1 MGHSVLHLNFA
12 DNEGGAARS
21 AYKIHSGLRQLGWT
35 SHMLVRKQIT
45 DDPNVDEIQKHQPW
59 LRVGDALSRKLLDR
73 QLGLENWYYPSSSAL
88 VRHPWF
94 QAADVMQFYNL
105 HPYFFS
111 HRVLPH
117 LSQQKP
123 VVWRLPDMWAFT
135 GHCTYSYE
143 CDRWQTGCGQCP
155 HLDSYPALRRDT
167 TALLWREKQRIY
179 HQSRLTIVVTNRWM
193 ESLLQKSPLLSHLPV
208 CRIPNGVNT
217 QVFYPIPQSIA
228 RQALQISTAAH
239 VVLFVG
245 AVTTDT
251 RKGCEYV
258 QPLMERLAAA
268 GVPDLVLL
276 VVGKGAETWKNGAGY
291 RVVPLEQ
298 TGSDRFLSIAY
309 AAANVFVHPALVEN
323 FPNTILESMAC
334 GTPWIAF
341 DIGGIGDLLQHSPT
355 GYLAAYQDVE
365 DLVQGTLK
373 LLTEPDLRERMS
385 RNCRSLIE
393 MEYTQELQAQR
404 FAQLYEKVIDCWTG
418 L

>member
-1 MGHSVLHLNFA
+1 MGNSVLHLNFA

-21 AYKIHSGLRQLGWT
+21 AYKIHSGLRQLGWN

-45 DDPNVDEIQKHQPW
+45 DDPNVDEIQQHQPW
-59 LRVGDALSRKLLDR
+59 LRIGDALSRKLLDR
-73 QLGLENWYYPSSSAL
+73 QLGLENWYYPSSNAL
-88 VRHPWF
+88 VQHPWF
-94 QAADVMQFYNL
+94 QSADVVQLYNL
-105 HPYFFS
+105 HPHFFS

-117 LSQQKP
+117 LSHQKP

-155 HLDSYPALRRDT
+155 HLDSYPALKHDT
-167 TALLWREKQRIY
+167 TACLWREKQRIY

-193 ESLLQKSPLLSHLPV
+193 ENLLQKSPLLSHFPV

-217 QVFYPIPQSIA
+217 QVFYPISQSIA
-228 RQALQISTAAH
+228 RQALQISTSAH

-276 VVGKGAETWKNGAGY
+276 VVGKGAETWKDGAGY

-309 AAANVFVHPALVEN
+309 AAANVFLHPALVEN

-341 DIGGIGDLLQHSPT
+341 DIGGIGDLLQGSPT

-365 DLVQGTLK
+365 DLEQGTLK
-373 LLTEPDLRERMS
+373 LLTNPDLREQMS
-385 RNCRSLIE
+385 QNCRSLVE
-393 MEYTQELQAQR
+393 TEYTQELQAQR
-404 FAQLYEKVIDCWTG
+404 FAQLYEKVIDSCTG